1 MRKEEIISLVL
12 IIAAVVVLIIGLQ
25 MDYGSARKWMTILSF
40 VLLAL
45 SLNPKSFWKKKK
57 TQMVEEPDETEED
70 EAEYIELPSQVLV
83 DKKAVNRSETYLT
96 FQDKLSDVYYY
107 IHYVDGEA
115 YETYASEI
123 GYLVRIDYDELD
135 DSYQTIDGLFE
146 AVEAD
151 EVYDSIYT
159 FSAEDFIYIRKR
171 YQDWKVSLSQTSN
184 DEPEQSEPVNR
195 VGRAVAYII
204 AISIFAFV
212 LHAISRLSFIS
223 EVDGGNYILIFII
236 LGVVSLLAFWQ
247 SLRPD
252 EWLKYRIKWL
262 SDNEE
267 QKIDVYGGGKVK
279 QYWSMDHDN
288 LIQYEYRPKQK
299 QLDITKTIL

>member
-236 LGVVSLLAFWQ
+236 LGVVFA
-247 SLRPD
+247 
-252 EWLKYRIKWL
+252 
-262 SDNEE
+262 
-267 QKIDVYGGGKVK
+267 
-279 QYWSMDHDN
+279 QY
-288 LIQYEYRPKQK
+288 LC
-299 QLDITKTIL
+299 